1 MKRKFKTMDAYN
13 EAAASVGVSEMIAIY
28 PVAVVDGREMELTAK
43 LP

>member
-1 MKRKFKTMDAYN
+1 MHN
-13 EAAASVGVSEMIAIY
+13 EAAASVAYQVSEMIAIY